1 MNIIKSG
8 LILLF
13 CFLVSTASAGP
24 MSSDTNISGLKIK
37 PSSYSVGETLDR
49 FETIIKKKGIT
60 VFARIDHAQGAQK
73 AGLSLAPT
81 ELVIFGNPTLG
92 TPLMSSQQTAAI
104 DLPLKAIA
112 WQDKEGKVWLAYN
125 LPEYIANRHG
135 IKDQTA
141 VVKKMTGA
149 LNKFSDFATQKS
161 Q

>member
-1 MNIIKSG
+1 MNIVKIG

-13 CFLVSTASAGP
+13 CFLVSSVSAESMNSG
-24 MSSDTNISGLKIK
+24 SNINGLKIK
-37 PSSYSVGETLDR
+37 PSDYSVAETLDR
-49 FETIIKKKGIT
+49 FEMIIKKKGIT

-81 ELVIFGNPTLG
+81 QVIIFGNPKLG
-92 TPLMSSQQTAAI
+92 TPLMNSQQTAAI

-112 WQDKEGKVWLAYN
+112 WQDEQGKVWLAYN

-135 IKDQTA
+135 IKDQDA

-149 LNKFSDFATQKS
+149 VNKFSDFATKKS